1 MVLALATAPRG
12 DIVDALARAQDQPDG
27 PLLPSSQVH
36 VADLLLADA
45 RSAFDGVPIDLPETR
60 GIGPHA
66 RRAVALWQAV
76 ADFLQAFIDQ
86 LSGEVD
92 VHVVFEVH
100 GDVGQA
106 EQADRADLLHL
117 RQACQRRLHRRGQQL
132 FDVLGGQAGRFGV
145 DVDLG
150 RGDIRKGVD
159 GHRANRADPEER
171 DHQEDDQDQEF
182 VA

>member
-1 MVLALATAPRG
+1 MNRKKITRPT
-12 DIVDALARAQDQPDG
+12 DFRAWTPDFDEWPERWMG
-27 PLLPSSQVH
+27 MEEDLDYGRRLLPY
-36 VADLLLADA
+36 
-45 RSAFDGVPIDLPETR
+45 F
-60 GIGPHA
+60 
-66 RRAVALWQAV
+66 

-132 FDVLGGQAGRFGV
+132 LDVLGGQAGGFGV

-159 GHRANRADPEER
+159 GHRANRADPLER
-171 DHQEDDQDQEF
+171 DYQEHDQDQEF